1 MVIPYNEVPFQL
13 SFKLTFRTWEKVVP
27 AGEFYT
33 SKDDLYKYGKN
44 SPIEIPENVPLELS
58 FFSEDLSAR
67 FYMDGLDTLPDRL
80 LEEDKEGGEV
90 FLISSLA
97 PVVIYEM
104 NGTNNYP
111 YIPGIYQIKVNVNGT
126 LFFTWIK
133 IIPKQMSEDQWEFM
147 KDEVEN
153 ELQGLAQDFVQ
164 KSYGLISQNSSQL
177 SPVILRQF
185 MIIEHRFPAIMAAIT
200 DLYRKLNYSI
210 KKEYHF
216 VPKEKLRVIDEL
228 TIRHRVQHPESE
240 HLIKTPSKITN
251 YDLPENRFVKRIVK
265 SIVSKLSQF
274 IVSVEAYQEQLS
286 FELEELHL
294 ANFSQNQNV
303 NQKTKII
310 EALQQYLEKAAKMR
324 GAFNLIKTAPWYGKI
339 SDIQNSSIPHK
350 MTTDVRY
357 RTLYLV
363 QQELQK
369 ESIDISFDKNYS
381 YQWKRTDKLY
391 EMWGFLQFVK
401 LLQHDELGFKPV
413 SGWLYDQDAI
423 IENIIIPTIPS
434 GTTITFEKEDI
445 NIKLIYDGKLPSQSE
460 GTNSENFPLYTNG
473 TNNTPDGRLDF
484 YQNKI
489 YIGSLLF
496 DMKYRPKHSIW
507 DQTLVQTNVQTKTMK
522 QLVSYAF
529 NCRSQHL
536 FASNLSEY
544 LRDSVRPV
552 SEVWAL
558 YPNRHGNSES
568 KFYKDHGVRLV
579 ELTPTMDNN
588 HLIQELDHIITY
600 FIERNKSVL
609 V

>member
-13 SFKLTFRTWEKVVP
+13 SFKLTFRTWEKVYT
-27 AGEFYT
+27 ASNFYT
-33 SKDDLYKYGKN
+33 SKDNLYKYGKD

-67 FYMDGLDTLPDRL
+67 FYMDGLDTLPDKL
-80 LEEDKEGGEV
+80 LEEDMDGGEV
-90 FLISSLA
+90 FLASSQS
-97 PVVIYEM
+97 PIVMYEM
-104 NGTNNYP
+104 NGENNYP
-111 YIPGIYQIKVNVNGT
+111 YIPGIYQIKVNVRGA
-126 LFFTWIK
+126 LYYTWIK
-133 IIPKQMSEDQWEFM
+133 IVPKQMSEDQWEFM

-153 ELQGLAQDFVQ
+153 ELRGLAQDFVQ
-164 KSYGLISQNSSQL
+164 KSYGLNQQTFSHL
-177 SPVILRQF
+177 SPAVLRQF

-240 HLIKTPSKITN
+240 HLIKTPFKITN
-251 YDLPENRFVKRIVK
+251 YDLPENRFVKRMVK

-274 IVSVEAYQEQLS
+274 VVSIEAYQKQLL
-286 FELEELHL
+286 FELEELHQTP
-294 ANFSQNQNV
+294 FDHVQKV
-303 NQKTKII
+303 NQKTMIL
-310 EALQQYLEKAAKMR
+310 EELQHYLDKAAKMR

-339 SDIQNSSIPHK
+339 SDTQNSSIPNK
-350 MTTDVRY
+350 VITDVRY

-401 LLQHDELGFKPV
+401 MLQQVELGYKPV
-413 SGWLYDQDAI
+413 SGWLYDQDAL

-445 NIKLIYDGKLPSQSE
+445 RIKLIYEGKLPSQSG
-460 GTNSENFPLYTNG
+460 GTHSENLPLYTNG
-473 TNNTPDGRLDF
+473 TNNSPDGRLDF
-484 YQNKI
+484 YQNSI

-496 DMKYRPKHSIW
+496 DMKYRPKSSIW
-507 DQTLVQTNVQTKTMK
+507 DQALVQTNVQTKTMK

-536 FASNLSEY
+536 FGNGLSKY

-552 SEVWAL
+552 SEVWAI
-558 YPNRHGNSES
+558 YPNRHGFSES
-568 KFYKDHGVRLV
+568 TFYKDHGVRLV
-579 ELTPTMDNN
+579 ELTPTMNNN